1 MQALRRV
8 GPHPGEYALEEVPP
22 PRIGPGEVLLE
33 VRACGICGSDLESYQ
48 RHLPYWEKPPS
59 IPGHEFCGVVV
70 GKGPQ
75 VEQFQ
80 IGDRVACET
89 AAIVCGRCPL
99 CLQGEYNLCPHRKG
113 FGFGVDGAFTEY
125 VKAPPERLHRLPEK
139 VPFSWGALTEPLCV
153 AYNALINKSEI
164 HPGDT
169 VVVIGCGPV
178 GFLSAQIALSV
189 GAKVILSGTSHDQV
203 RLQVARESG
212 VTSAVTENL
221 LGEAV
226 TDLTQGRGA
235 DLVVDAVGG
244 NSQTLLQALQ
254 IVRPGGQI
262 TKIGWFHSPFNFSL
276 DLLVAKA
283 IRLQG
288 SFSHNWWVWESALRL
303 MESGRLRLDPLITHL
318 LPLSRWE
325 EGFRLALERKAGK
338 VILVPD
344 RVFSSNGIL
353 P

>member
-8 GPHPGEYALEEVPP
+8 GPRPGEYALEEVPP
-22 PRIGPGEVLLE
+22 PQIGPREVLLE

-48 RHLPYWEKPPS
+48 RHLPRWQKLLP
-59 IPGHEFCGVVV
+59 IPGHEFCGVIVE
-70 GKGPQ
+70 KGSEVEHFQ
-75 VEQFQ
+75 V
-80 IGDRVACET
+80 GDRVACET
-89 AAIVCGRCPL
+89 SAVVCGRCPL

-113 FGFGVDGAFTEY
+113 FGFGVDGAFAEY
-125 VKAPPERLHRLPEK
+125 VKAPSERLHRLPEK

-178 GFLSAQIALSV
+178 GFLCAQIALSA
-189 GAKVILSGTSHDQV
+189 GAQVILSGTPQDQV
-203 RLQVARESG
+203 RLRAARESG
-212 VTSAVTENL
+212 VTSVVTEDL
-221 LGEAV
+221 LEETV
-226 TDLTQGRGA
+226 VDFTQGRGA
-235 DLVVDAVGG
+235 DLVGDAVGG
-244 NSQTLLQALQ
+244 NPKTLLQALQ

-262 TKIGWFHSPFNFSL
+262 TKIGWFHSPLNFSL

-303 MESGRLRLDPLITHL
+303 MGSGKLRLDPLITHL
-318 LPLSRWE
+318 LPLSQWK

-344 RVFSSNGIL
+344 RVFSSNGIQ